1 MKKYV
6 STLLT
11 ITVALCI
18 GMHSASASL
27 LGMPLN
33 LKIVI
38 ELRDVAAPAPASEFY
53 TDDVFAGPVAG
64 QGLLIALTRLDLVI
78 SRPQG
83 SLSCRDQS
91 VQLTGPV

>member
-1 MKKYV
+1 MKKRISIV
-6 STLLT
+6 TAAIAVLSMGLHP
-11 ITVALCI
+11 A
-18 GMHSASASL
+18 GASL

-38 ELRDVAAPAPASEFY
+38 ELRDVAAPAPACEFY